1 MDEASRMRGE
11 SIRKAL
17 DYPIRQ
23 QLVSPLHVELQPD
36 NYEVHFRTD
45 LVCQMCIAEYPNNAL
60 LLVQKSASNVLLG
73 WTLKMSRHWD
83 YLPISFGKLEMII
96 EEPKKCI
103 CKPSRP
109 TQKSLFKH

>member
-23 QLVSPLHVELQPD
+23 QLVSPLHVELEPD

-60 LLVQKSASNVLLG
+60 LLEECFKCAIGVDPQDVEALGLSADFFWQVRND
-73 WTLKMSRHWD
+73 H
-83 YLPISFGKLEMII
+83 
-96 EEPKKCI
+96 
-103 CKPSRP
+103 
-109 TQKSLFKH
+109 

>member
-23 QLVSPLHVELQPD
+23 QLVSPLHVELEPD

-60 LLVQKSASNVLLG
+60 LLGNAEECFKCAIGVDPQDVEVLGLSADFIWQVRND
-73 WTLKMSRHWD
+73 H
-83 YLPISFGKLEMII
+83 
-96 EEPKKCI
+96 
-103 CKPSRP
+103 
-109 TQKSLFKH
+109 